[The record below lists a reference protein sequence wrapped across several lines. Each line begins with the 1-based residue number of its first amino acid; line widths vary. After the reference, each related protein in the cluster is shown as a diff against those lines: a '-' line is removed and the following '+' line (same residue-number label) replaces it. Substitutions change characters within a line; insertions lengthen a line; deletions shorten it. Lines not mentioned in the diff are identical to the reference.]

1 MGASR
6 RSQCDARA
14 AGGLHPAERSHVS
27 YDQVS
32 ALVTGGGSGIGL
44 GVARALVASGAT
56 VTIAGRSAE
65 RLLEARRAL
74 AAESL
79 DVSRLR
85 EFAADTTREEQVEAA
100 VEAARA
106 ATGTLNAVVACA
118 GEPRGQLAPVTE
130 LDLDQW
136 RSVFE
141 NNVAGTMLTLKH
153 GARELVRAGGGSF
166 IAISSI
172 SALLS
177 ARFAAPISSAKAALE
192 QLCRVAAV
200 ELGPSDV
207 TVNVIRPGLV
217 VVPRQNLP
225 AEMADDFVSAIPLRR
240 LGAPDDI
247 AGLARFLVGPEARWI
262 TGQVMSIDGGQTLN
276 RAFDA
281 SPWVEPA
288 FGPDR
293 MRGLIPRF

>member
-1 MGASR
+1 MT
-6 RSQCDARA
+6 
-14 AGGLHPAERSHVS
+14 

-44 GVARALVASGAT
+44 GIARALLASGAT
-56 VTIAGRSAE
+56 VTVAGRSAE
-65 RLLEARRAL
+65 RLREARRTL
-74 AAESL
+74 ATESL
-79 DVSRLR
+79 DVSRLH
-85 EFAADTTREEQVEAA
+85 EFAADTTHEQQVEAA
-100 VEAARA
+100 VQAAAA

-118 GEPRGQLAPVTE
+118 GEPRGQMAPVTE

-141 NNVAGTMLTLKH
+141 NNVVGTMLTLKY

-177 ARFAAPISSAKAALE
+177 ARFAAPISSAKSALE
-192 QLCRVAAV
+192 QLCRIAAV

-217 VVPRQNLP
+217 VVPRQDLP
-225 AEMADDFVSAIPLRR
+225 ADMADDFVSSIPLHR
-240 LGAPDDI
+240 LGAPDDV

-262 TGQVMSIDGGQTLN
+262 TGQVMSVDGGQTLN

-281 SPWVEPA
+281 RPWVEPV

-293 MRGLIPRF
+293 MRGLLPRPH

>member
-1 MGASR
+1 
-6 RSQCDARA
+6 
-14 AGGLHPAERSHVS
+14 VT
-27 YDQVS
+27 YDQIS

-44 GVARALVASGAT
+44 GIARALLSSGAT

-65 RLLEARRAL
+65 RLHEARQAL
-74 AAESL
+74 AAEAL
-79 DVSRLR
+79 DVSRLHA
-85 EFAADTTREEQVEAA
+85 FAADTTHEQQVEAA
-100 VEAARA
+100 VEAATA
-106 ATGTLNAVVACA
+106 VTGTLNAVIACA
-118 GEPRGQLAPVTE
+118 GEPRGQMAPVTE

-136 RSVFE
+136 HSVFE
-141 NNVAGTMLTLKH
+141 NNVVGTMLTLKY

-172 SALLS
+172 SALLA

-192 QLCRVAAV
+192 QLCRIAAV

-217 VVPRQNLP
+217 VVPRQDLP
-225 AEMADDFVSAIPLRR
+225 AVMADDFVSSIPLHR

-247 AGLARFLVGPEARWI
+247 AGLARFLVGQEARWI

-281 SPWVEPA
+281 GPWVEPV
-288 FGPDR
+288 FGQDR
-293 MRGLIPRF
+293 MRGLVPRT

>member
-1 MGASR
+1 
-6 RSQCDARA
+6 
-14 AGGLHPAERSHVS
+14 VT

-44 GVARALVASGAT
+44 GIARELLVAGAT

-65 RLLEARRAL
+65 RLLVARRAL
-74 AAESL
+74 AAQSL
-79 DVSRLR
+79 DVTRLH
-85 EFAADTTREEQVEAA
+85 EITADTTREEQVEAA
-100 VEAARA
+100 VAA
-106 ATGTLNAVVACA
+106 ATAASGTLNAVVACA
-118 GEPRGQLAPVTE
+118 GEPRGQMAPVTE
-130 LDLDQW
+130 L
-136 RSVFE
+136 
-141 NNVAGTMLTLKH
+141 VAGTMLTLKY
-153 GARELVRAGGGSF
+153 GARKLVRAGGGSF

-192 QLCRVAAV
+192 QLCRIAAV

-217 VVPRQNLP
+217 VVPRQDLP
-225 AEMADDFVSAIPLRR
+225 AEIADDFVSAIPLHR

-247 AGLARFLVGPEARWI
+247 AGLVRFLAGPEARWV
-262 TGQVMSIDGGQTLN
+262 TGQVISVDGGQTLN

-281 SPWVEPA
+281 GPWVEPV

-293 MRGLIPRF
+293 MRGLVPRELS

>member
-1 MGASR
+1 VT
-6 RSQCDARA
+6 
-14 AGGLHPAERSHVS
+14 H
-27 YDQVS
+27 DQVS

-44 GVARALVASGAT
+44 SITRALLAAGAT

-65 RLLEARRAL
+65 RLREARRAL

-79 DVSRLR
+79 DVARLH
-85 EFAADTTREEQVEAA
+85 ELAADTTREEQVEAA
-100 VEAARA
+100 VEAATA

-118 GEPRGQLAPVTE
+118 GEPRGQMAPVTE
-130 LDLDQW
+130 LDLGQW

-141 NNVAGTMLTLKH
+141 NNAVGTMLTLKY

-166 IAISSI
+166 VAISSI

-192 QLCRVAAV
+192 QLCRIAAV
-200 ELGPSDV
+200 ELGPSSV

-217 VVPRQNLP
+217 VVPRQDLP
-225 AEMADDFVSAIPLRR
+225 AEMADDFVSSIPLHR

-247 AGLARFLVGPEARWI
+247 AGLTRFLVGPEARWI
-262 TGQVMSIDGGQTLN
+262 TGQVMSVDGGQTLN

-281 SPWVEPA
+281 RPWVEPV

-293 MRGLIPRF
+293 MRGLLPRPY

>member
-1 MGASR
+1 M
-6 RSQCDARA
+6 SQRGNVTHED
-14 AGGLHPAERSHVS
+14 VN
-27 YDQVS
+27 
-32 ALVTGGGSGIGL
+32 ALITGGGSGIGR
-44 GVARALVASGAT
+44 GIARALLASGAT
-56 VTIAGRSAE
+56 VTIAGRSPE
-65 RLLEARRAL
+65 RLKDAREAL

-79 DVSRLR
+79 DVSRLH
-85 EFAADTTREEQVEAA
+85 EFAADITDEEQTEAA
-100 VEAARA
+100 VAAATA

-118 GEPRGQLAPVTE
+118 GEPRGQMAPVTE
-130 LDLDQW
+130 LDLRQW

-141 NNVAGTMLTLKH
+141 NNVIGTMLTLKY

-166 IAISSI
+166 VAISSI
-172 SALLS
+172 SAKLA

-217 VVPRQNLP
+217 VVPRQDLP
-225 AEMADDFVSAIPLRR
+225 AEMAADFVSIIPLHR

-247 AGLARFLVGPEARWI
+247 SGLVRFLVGPEARWV
-262 TGQVMSIDGGQTLN
+262 TGQVISVDGGQTLS

-281 SPWVEPA
+281 SPWVEPV
-288 FGPDR
+288 FGADR
-293 MRGLIPRF
+293 MRGLIR

>member
-1 MGASR
+1 MT
-6 RSQCDARA
+6 
-14 AGGLHPAERSHVS
+14 

-44 GVARALVASGAT
+44 GIARALLVSGAV

-65 RLLEARRAL
+65 RLAQARDAL

-79 DVSRLR
+79 DVSRLH
-85 EFAADTTREEQVEAA
+85 EVSADTTDEGQIESA
-100 VEAARA
+100 VAA
-106 ATGTLNAVVACA
+106 ATAVTGALNAVIACA
-118 GEPRGQLAPVTE
+118 GEPRGQMAPVTE
-130 LDLDQW
+130 LDLGQW

-141 NNVAGTMLTLKH
+141 NNVAGTMLTLKY

-166 IAISSI
+166 VAISSI
-172 SALLS
+172 SAQLA

-200 ELGPSDV
+200 ELAPSDV

-217 VVPRQNLP
+217 VVPRQDLP
-225 AEMADDFVSAIPLRR
+225 AAMADDFVSAIPLHR

-247 AGLARFLVGPEARWI
+247 CGLARFLAGPEARWV
-262 TGQVMSIDGGQTLN
+262 TGQVISVDGGQTLN

-281 SPWVEPA
+281 TPWVEPV
-288 FGPDR
+288 FGADR
-293 MRGLIPRF
+293 MRGLIR

>member
-1 MGASR
+1 MSSR
-6 RSQCDARA
+6 
-14 AGGLHPAERSHVS
+14 GNVTYEEVN
-27 YDQVS
+27 
-32 ALVTGGGSGIGL
+32 ALVTGGGSGIGR
-44 GVARALVASGAT
+44 GIARALLAAGAT
-56 VTIAGRSAE
+56 VTIAGRRPE
-65 RLLEARRAL
+65 RLKDAREAL

-79 DVSRLR
+79 DVSRLH
-85 EFAADTTREEQVEAA
+85 EFAADSTDEEQMEAA
-100 VEAARA
+100 VAAATA

-118 GEPRGQLAPVTE
+118 GEPRGQMAPVTE
-130 LDLDQW
+130 LDLRQW

-141 NNVAGTMLTLKH
+141 NNVIGTMLTLKY

-166 IAISSI
+166 VAISSI
-172 SALLS
+172 SAKLA

-217 VVPRQNLP
+217 VVPRQDLP
-225 AEMADDFVSAIPLRR
+225 AEMAADFVSIIPLHR

-247 AGLARFLVGPEARWI
+247 SGLVRFLVGPEARWV
-262 TGQVMSIDGGQTLN
+262 TGQVISVDGGQTLS

-281 SPWVEPA
+281 SPWVEPV
-288 FGPDR
+288 FGADR
-293 MRGLIPRF
+293 MRGLIR

>member
-1 MGASR
+1 VPSN
-6 RSQCDARA
+6 
-14 AGGLHPAERSHVS
+14 
-27 YDQVS
+27 QVS

-44 GVARALVASGAT
+44 GVARALLASGAT
-56 VTIAGRSAE
+56 VTIAGRSAG
-65 RLLEARRAL
+65 RLLAARHAL

-79 DVSRLR
+79 EISRLH
-85 EFAADTTREEQVEAA
+85 EFAADTTREQQVEAA
-100 VEAARA
+100 VEAATA
-106 ATGTLNAVVACA
+106 VTGTLNAVIACA

-141 NNVAGTMLTLKH
+141 NNVAGTMLALKY

-172 SALLS
+172 SARLA

-192 QLCRVAAV
+192 QLCRIAAV

-217 VVPRQNLP
+217 VVPRQDLP
-225 AEMADDFVSAIPLRR
+225 PAMADDFVSAIPLHR

-247 AGLARFLVGPEARWI
+247 AGLVRFLVGPEARWI
-262 TGQVMSIDGGQTLN
+262 TGQVMSADGGQTLN

-281 SPWVEPA
+281 GPWVEPA

-293 MRGLIPRF
+293 MRGLVPRSLS

>member
-1 MGASR
+1 
-6 RSQCDARA
+6 
-14 AGGLHPAERSHVS
+14 VS

-118 GEPRGQLAPVTE
+118 GEPRGQMAPVTE
-130 LDLDQW
+130 LDPDQW

-225 AEMADDFVSAIPLRR
+225 AAMADDFVSAIPLRR
-240 LGAPDDI
+240 LGAPDDL

-281 SPWVEPA
+281 SPWVGPV
-288 FGPDR
+288 FGADR
-293 MRGLIPRF
+293 MRGLLAKP